1 MCSDSSTYGYRLDD
15 LYYFLLIV
23 TKVTIIN
30 LAIFLAVILL
40 KSFVGDWKNVV
51 INVTE
56 AVMVNSAP

>member
-23 TKVTIIN
+23 TKVTKIN

-56 AVMVNSAP
+56 ALMVNSVP